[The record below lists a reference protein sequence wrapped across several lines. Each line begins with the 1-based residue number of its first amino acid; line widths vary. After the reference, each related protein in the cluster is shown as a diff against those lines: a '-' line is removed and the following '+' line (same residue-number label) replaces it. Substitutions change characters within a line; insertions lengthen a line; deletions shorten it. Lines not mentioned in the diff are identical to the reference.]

1 MSGDRL
7 THQELE
13 IAMVDTPSV
22 PAEVL
27 GRAGPPPDRSVVPAV
42 WSRVANLSV
51 ERGEGSWLV
60 TTEGERY
67 LDYTS
72 GIGVT
77 NTGHAHPRVVAAVQ
91 AQAARLLHGQ
101 QNIVYH
107 EPGLRLHDRLTRL
120 LPGGPWS
127 AFLSNSGAEAVEAA
141 VKLARVATGRPA
153 IIAFRYGFHGRTAQA
168 MALTAA
174 KDVYRGA
181 FEPLPGSVYHADYPY
196 CYRAPRGSHDPAD
209 CTCDWEERLD
219 LLFHQL
225 VYPEQVAGIVIEPVI
240 GEGGY
245 IVPPPD
251 FLPRLREITRRHG
264 ILLIADEVQTG
275 FGRTG
280 EMFAVRHWDV
290 EPDIVVMAKGI
301 ASGLPLSGIL
311 ARSEI
316 MAAFKPGSHGGTF
329 GGNVVSCAAANA
341 TLDVIEDEGLVAN
354 ARARGAQFL
363 AGLRA
368 LVTRHPAIGDVRGIG
383 LMVAIELVK
392 PEEGDGRVPH
402 PELTK
407 RVQAEAFDR
416 KLLLLTAGTYVNVI
430 RIIPP
435 LVTTAD
441 EVDRALAILDESLV
455 AAGA

>member
-1 MSGDRL
+1 
-7 THQELE
+7 
-13 IAMVDTPSV
+13 MVDTVGKHPGSPAAGSSATASASV
-22 PAEVL
+22 TSL
-27 GRAGPPPDRSVVPAV
+27 PDRSVVPPV
-42 WSRVANLSV
+42 WGRITNLV
-51 ERGEGSWLV
+51 VDHGEGSWLV
-60 TTEGERY
+60 TTDGERY

-91 AQAARLLHGQ
+91 AQAAKLLHGQ

-107 EPGLRLHDRLTRL
+107 EPGLRLHERLAHL
-120 LPGGPWS
+120 LPGGPWT

-153 IIAFRYGFHGRTAQA
+153 IVAFRYGFHGRTAQA

-181 FEPLPGSVYHADYPY
+181 FEPLPGSVYHASYPY
-196 CYRAPRGSHDPAD
+196 CYRAAGGSHDPSA
-209 CTCDWEERLD
+209 CTCDWEEQLD

-225 VYPEQVAGIVIEPVI
+225 VFPDKVAGIIVEPVI

-245 IVPPPD
+245 LVPPPT
-251 FLPRLREITRRHG
+251 FLPRLRELTRRHG

-280 EMFAVRHWDV
+280 ELFAVRHWDV
-290 EPDIVVMAKGI
+290 EPDILVMAKAI

-311 ARSEI
+311 ARTRADGE
-316 MAAFKPGSHGGTF
+316 ARPGSHGGTY
-329 GGNVVSCAAANA
+329 GGNVVACAAALA
-341 TLDVIEDEGLVAN
+341 TLDVIEEEGLVAN
-354 ARARGAQFL
+354 ARERGAQL
-363 AGLRA
+363 LSGLRSIA
-368 LVTRHPAIGDVRGIG
+368 AGHPAVGDVRGLG
-383 LMVAIELVK
+383 LMVALELVK
-392 PEEGDGRVPH
+392 PGEGDGRVPN

-407 RVQAEAFDR
+407 RIQQACVDR
-416 KLLLLTAGTYVNVI
+416 GLLVLTAGTYVNVI

-435 LVTTAD
+435 LVTTPD
-441 EVDRALAILDESLV
+441 EVDRALVILAEALD